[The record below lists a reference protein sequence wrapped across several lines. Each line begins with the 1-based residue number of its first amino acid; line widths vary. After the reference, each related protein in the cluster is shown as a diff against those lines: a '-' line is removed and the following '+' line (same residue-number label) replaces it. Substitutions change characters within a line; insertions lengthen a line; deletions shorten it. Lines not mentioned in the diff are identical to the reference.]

1 MAICVILAHADYGIL
16 GHMPRLREKVL
27 LADGALLE
35 IELDA
40 DLGYVLRYG
49 ALVEYANHRRRVGGR
64 ELPYE
69 FRSVEQLRYDF
80 ERDVE
85 AAGGRLGENA

>member
-1 MAICVILAHADYGIL
+1 
-16 GHMPRLREKVL
+16 MPLLHEKVL
-27 LADGALLE
+27 MSDGALLE

-49 ALVEYANHRRRVGGR
+49 ELVEYANHRRRVRGR

-85 AAGGRLGENA
+85 AVGGSLAEDA